1 MFTSGVFFHSAARLA
16 QSVEHQTFNLRVK
29 GSSPLMGYSFL
40 PSLFFIQLFKKTD
53 NKTQTS
59 QGGLEPPTF
68 RLTVERDNWL
78 RTYNMR
84 TDNRGISTERR
95 FKGPFRLS
103 AAFFIY
109 LD

>member
-1 MFTSGVFFHSAARLA
+1 MFTSGLSLQSAARLA

-68 RLTVERDNWL
+68 RLTVERANRL
-78 RTYNMR
+78 RH
-84 TDNRGISTERR
+84 
-95 FKGPFRLS
+95 
-103 AAFFIY
+103 
-109 LD
+109 